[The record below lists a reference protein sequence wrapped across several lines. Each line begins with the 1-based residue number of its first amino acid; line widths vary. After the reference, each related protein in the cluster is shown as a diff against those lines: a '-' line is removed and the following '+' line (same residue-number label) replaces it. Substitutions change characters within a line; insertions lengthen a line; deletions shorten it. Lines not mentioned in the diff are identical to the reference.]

1 MLSETTENSSL
12 TGSPYSD
19 SSDIVSQSPEIVKD
33 ESKKSLPE
41 TDSKGNELTEQ
52 QREYFKDSKIVHI
65 CQQQACTVSYLYHFI
80 KKRLPELFR

>member
-1 MLSETTENSSL
+1 MNSITEKVKGSGLTT
-12 TGSPYSD
+12 YSGKFVAQPRK
-19 SSDIVSQSPEIVKD
+19 IVNPDNKN
-33 ESKKSLPE
+33 SLPE

-52 QREYFKDSKIVHI
+52 QREYFKDSKVVQI